1 MHTPTD
7 RVTWLDRWEARIERR
22 LQLARGRWVQLRGA
36 QAGTRFGLG
45 RSVRLLYP
53 GWLQVGN
60 DVTIDDFSY
69 LHCLAKEGV
78 IIGDR
83 TSLGRNT
90 WIHNGCTLGQDLHG
104 YFHIGHDSF
113 IGCHAVIGSSG
124 GVRIGNHVQIG
135 PNLLISS
142 ENHVFGAVNHRI
154 DEQGVD
160 RLEVEIQDD
169 CWVGSNV
176 TLLAG
181 VTVATGSVIAA
192 GAVVTKSLPPNSV
205 IAGIPAKVIKRRE

>member
-1 MHTPTD
+1 M
-7 RVTWLDRWEARIERR
+7 
-22 LQLARGRWVQLRGA
+22 
-36 QAGTRFGLG
+36 
-45 RSVRLLYP
+45 
-53 GWLQVGN
+53 
-60 DVTIDDFSY
+60 
-69 LHCLAKEGV
+69 
-78 IIGDR
+78 
-83 TSLGRNT
+83 
-90 WIHNGCTLGQDLHG
+90 
-104 YFHIGHDSF
+104 
-113 IGCHAVIGSSG
+113 
-124 GVRIGNHVQIG
+124 QIG